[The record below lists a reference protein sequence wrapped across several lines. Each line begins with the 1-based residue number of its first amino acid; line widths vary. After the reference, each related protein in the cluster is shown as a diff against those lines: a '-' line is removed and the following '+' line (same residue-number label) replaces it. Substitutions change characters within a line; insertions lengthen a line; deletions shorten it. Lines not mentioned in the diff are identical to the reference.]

1 MKRLENKVAIIT
13 GATSGIGKAMA
24 VLFAAEGAKVVFA
37 GRRVEQGKAVEKEIQ
52 SAGNTA
58 FFCQAD
64 VGKKADLQA
73 LVDFTIGKFGRI
85 DVLCNN
91 AGILFTAEFTEM
103 DLEKD
108 FDRTMDINVKSY
120 ISLMQL
126 VIPHMKKTGGGSIVN
141 TASIGA
147 VQALPMNVSYSVSK
161 AAVKHLTESTAVRY
175 ARDKIRVN
183 AICPGLTYSEM
194 VEKGNAFD
202 QHMMPL
208 IPLGRG
214 AEAVEIAQGA
224 LFLASDDSSYC
235 VGVSLIMDGGLILE

>member
-37 GRRVEQGKAVEKEIQ
+37 GRRAEQGNAVEKEIQ

-58 FFCQAD
+58 FFCQTD
-64 VGKKADLQA
+64 VGKRADLEA
-73 LVDFTIGKFGRI
+73 LVAFTIGKFGRI
-85 DVLCNN
+85 DILCNN
-91 AGILFTAEFTEM
+91 AGILFSAEFTEL

-108 FDRTMDINVKSY
+108 FDRTMDINVQSY

-126 VIPHMKKTGGGSIVN
+126 VIPHMKKSGGGSIVN

-147 VQALPMNVSYSVSK
+147 IQAMPMNVSYSVSK
-161 AAVKHLTESTAVRY
+161 AAVKHLTESTALRY
-175 ARDKIRVN
+175 APDKIRIN
-183 AICPGLTYSEM
+183 AILPGLTYSEM
-194 VEKGNAFD
+194 VEKGNDFD
-202 QHMMPL
+202 KFVLPL
-208 IPLGRG
+208 VPLGRG
-214 AEAVEIAQGA
+214 AEPVEIAHGA

-235 VGVSLIMDGGLILE
+235 VGSSLIMDGGLILP